1 MEVSVLS
8 EASETNWTD
17 DVRKHW
23 GIKLSKSS
31 SVEELLQILTL
42 FERSLR
48 RDFLSSNFSTTD
60 KLLGSSSMSERSV
73 QVLTDPES
81 VAVLPWVPLTT
92 AALSL
97 RLLEID
103 SSISY
108 VKLKRLGRAL

>member
-1 MEVSVLS
+1 
-8 EASETNWTD
+8 
-17 DVRKHW
+17 
-23 GIKLSKSS
+23 
-31 SVEELLQILTL
+31 
-42 FERSLR
+42 
-48 RDFLSSNFSTTD
+48 
-60 KLLGSSSMSERSV
+60 MSERSV
-73 QVLTDPES
+73 QASTDPES